1 MRNASFDR
9 FLCCV
14 EGNVKLFKG
23 FSLPQ
28 VGEFTGTKTRNP
40 KRNLLQGATGKTQ
53 IIKTVP
59 TSEH

>member
-28 VGEFTGTKTRNP
+28 VGVFTGTRTRNP
-40 KRNLLQGATGKTQ
+40 KRKQQQGATGKTQ
-53 IIKTVP
+53 II
-59 TSEH
+59 